1 MVFPFSSPKCH
12 LRDKKC
18 EKRSVEL
25 YCLVKVKTS
34 FIVDPNK
41 DFNSLVD
48 FEIFFLCLRHIGLPW
63 KPMFASRDGCQ
74 LSLRTRHFA
83 RIYLKVSLI

>member
-12 LRDKKC
+12 LSDKKC

-25 YCLVKVKTS
+25 YCLGKVKTS

-48 FEIFFLCLRHIGLPW
+48 FENFLLVSSSYW
-63 KPMFASRDGCQ
+63 T
-74 LSLRTRHFA
+74 SLETNVC
-83 RIYLKVSLI
+83 IT